1 MSTEKMDIPEEMQ
14 STLVPEMLSLDSK
27 INFRCHKNI
36 SCFNKCCKQADIT
49 LTAYDIVRMKQ
60 HFGID
65 SSEFLKTYTV
75 PFEMDAH
82 GTPGIKMRTD
92 NDSVCIHMTEEGCG
106 IYENRPSA
114 CRYYGMGVMSRR
126 DQDSTEDYYVYF
138 RNKEDICKGWEE
150 EGAETT
156 VKEYREDQGLV
167 EYDEY
172 NREWMQLILK
182 KKSAGYSIGKPSE
195 MSMQLFF
202 MASYDLDRFKR
213 FVSSPAFNKV
223 YLMKKEEIEQVTS
236 DDVELMKF
244 GYIFMRHVLFGEE
257 SLPMDENAYEK
268 RYEERKEIIEMRRK
282 AEVEAYQKKQE
293 ELKMEALRVDDDRSD
308 DGHDAD
314 SCHGDSCKS

>member
-1 MSTEKMDIPEEMQ
+1 MSSEKIEIPEDMQ
-14 STLVPEMLSLDSK
+14 SSLVPEILSLDSK

-36 SCFNKCCKQADIT
+36 SCYNQCCKQADIT

-65 SSEFLKTYTV
+65 SSEFLKKYTV
-75 PFEMDAH
+75 PFEMDSH
-82 GTPGIKMRTD
+82 GTPGVKMRTD
-92 NDSVCIHMTEEGCG
+92 DNSVCIHMTEEGCG

-114 CRYYGMGVMSRR
+114 CRYYGLGVMSRR
-126 DQDSTEDYYVYF
+126 DQGSSEDYYVYF
-138 RNKEDICKGWEE
+138 RNKEDICKGWDEE
-150 EGAETT
+150 DAETT
-156 VKEYREDQGLV
+156 VAEYRKDQGLEV
-167 EYDEY
+167 YDEY

-213 FVSSPAFNKV
+213 FITSPAFSKV
-223 YLMKKEEIEQVTS
+223 YLLKEEELEKITS
-236 DDVELMKF
+236 NDVELMIF

-257 SLPMDENAYEK
+257 SIPMVENAYEK

-282 AEVEAYQKKQE
+282 VEIAEYEKKQE
-293 ELKMEALRVDDDRSD
+293 ELKREALRIDEERLD

-314 SCHGDSCKS
+314 SCHGDSCKT

>member
-1 MSTEKMDIPEEMQ
+1 MAEKKLDIPQDMQ
-14 STLVPEMLSLDSK
+14 SSLVPEMLNLDSK
-27 INFRCHKNI
+27 IQFNCHKNI
-36 SCFNKCCKQADIT
+36 SCYNQCCKQADIT

-60 HFGID
+60 HFDMD

-82 GTPGIKMRTD
+82 GTPGVKMRTD
-92 NDSVCIHMTEEGCG
+92 DDSVCIHMTEEGCG

-126 DQDSTEDYYVYF
+126 DQGSTEDYYVYF

-150 EGAETT
+150 DHEQT
-156 VKEYREDQGLV
+156 VGEYRESQGLLD
-167 EYDEY
+167 YDEY

-182 KKSAGYSIGKPSE
+182 KKSAGYSIGKPSD

-213 FVSSPAFNKV
+213 FIESPAFAKV
-223 YLMKKEEIEQVTS
+223 YLLEQAEKDKIVS
-236 DDVELMKF
+236 DDIELMKF
-244 GYIFMRHVLFGEE
+244 GYRFMRHVLFGEE
-257 SLPMDENAYEK
+257 SIPMVENAYEK
-268 RYEERKEIIEMRRK
+268 RYEERKDIIEMRHKVEVDEYKRK
-282 AEVEAYQKKQE
+282 EEERKK
-293 ELKMEALRVDDDRSD
+293 EALRVDDERQD

-314 SCHGDSCKS
+314 ACHGDSCK